1 MKRKNITSK
10 IAAVLAGCFLMVGC
24 SGNSNNNVNE
34 PSVDPSEV
42 GGDIVACTMET
53 DAGYYMGEPIFPDG
67 STSFTYLDYATN
79 QRVFLCSNPNCN
91 HQNETC
97 TSYVP
102 ENQWVSSACVIQ
114 DHLYVAQNETH
125 NNTPPH
131 IDVWDK
137 DGSNRRQLVQ
147 FPESWQLVFDVE
159 FGHVYTDEENM
170 YFMVNV
176 PAGNDYL
183 TKTLVSVNIH
193 TGDYKVLY
201 EAEDYN
207 PAVSV
212 ENAFGRKLLISIWDW
227 GETDLDGIS
236 YRWYDVDTGKFEEFE
251 YTAFDQVRE
260 ILSGDIDG
268 DIFYEDDESTK
279 TLRYCDV
286 KTQEWKEVSYAQVPM
301 PTENVINTGVGY
313 LMDDCFIFES
323 NVQEGTEHH
332 RIQYALD
339 TRTGEFWPYD
349 LHKEGYETEGVGVLA
364 EHDGKLLVCYTYD
377 EVSVPLPDGT
387 TVPNWFPRY
396 GWMTKEDYIHGNP
409 VYEPIETDVYSF
421 CR

>member
-137 DGSNRRQLVQ
+137 DGYNWHQ
-147 FPESWQLVFDVE
+147 
-159 FGHVYTDEENM
+159 
-170 YFMVNV
+170 
-176 PAGNDYL
+176 
-183 TKTLVSVNIH
+183 KKICTL
-193 TGDYKVLY
+193 
-201 EAEDYN
+201 
-207 PAVSV
+207 
-212 ENAFGRKLLISIWDW
+212 W
-227 GETDLDGIS
+227 
-236 YRWYDVDTGKFEEFE
+236 
-251 YTAFDQVRE
+251 
-260 ILSGDIDG
+260 
-268 DIFYEDDESTK
+268 
-279 TLRYCDV
+279 
-286 KTQEWKEVSYAQVPM
+286 
-301 PTENVINTGVGY
+301 
-313 LMDDCFIFES
+313 
-323 NVQEGTEHH
+323 
-332 RIQYALD
+332 
-339 TRTGEFWPYD
+339 
-349 LHKEGYETEGVGVLA
+349 
-364 EHDGKLLVCYTYD
+364 
-377 EVSVPLPDGT
+377 
-387 TVPNWFPRY
+387 
-396 GWMTKEDYIHGNP
+396 
-409 VYEPIETDVYSF
+409 
-421 CR
+421 